1 MNSKLLHNGW
11 TVPAIAGSLAAAY
24 LYFFFLPQQ
33 RAIAELTQQLTTEQ
47 EFVRQTEMVAP
58 ALAATETQVKTT
70 LQYTT
75 AWQEASPSEAES
87 AVLFGQISE
96 LAKAAGVITTRFD
109 PDTPVTLGR
118 IRRIPLAIG
127 CTGQFSQIA
136 RFLES
141 VERLPQTIWVTSL
154 RMEAVSE
161 GGKDVGCEVIVEI
174 FADNPKN
181 SDQVNLSS

>member
-1 MNSKLLHNGW
+1 MNAKLLQKSW
-11 TVPAIAGSLAAAY
+11 MIPALAGGLAAAY

-33 RAIAELTQQLTTEQ
+33 RAIAELTQQLTTQ
-47 EFVRQTEMVAP
+47 REFVRQTEMLAP

-75 AWQEASPSEAES
+75 AWQETSPSEAEL

-96 LAKAAGVITTRFD
+96 LAKAAGVTTTRFD
-109 PDTPVTLGR
+109 PDSPVKLTR
-118 IRRIPLAIG
+118 IRRFPLMIG

-141 VERLPQTIWVTSL
+141 VERLPQTIWVASL
-154 RMEAVSE
+154 RMEASSE
-161 GGKDVGCEVIVEI
+161 GRENVGCEVMLEI

-181 SDQVNLSS
+181 SDQANLSS